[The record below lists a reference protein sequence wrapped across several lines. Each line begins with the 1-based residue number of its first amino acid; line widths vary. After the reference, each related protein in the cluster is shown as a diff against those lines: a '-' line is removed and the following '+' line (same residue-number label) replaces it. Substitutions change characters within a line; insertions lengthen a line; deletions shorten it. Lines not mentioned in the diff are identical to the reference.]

1 MRLPVG
7 LMGMGE
13 WGNEGGVLG
22 WGCEG
27 EEMIGE
33 EGEEKGD
40 WRPPGWADVLGWA
53 AEREKK
59 GRMGEED
66 RDEVSYAKPVT
77 AG

>member
-13 WGNEGGVLG
+13 WGNEGGLLEWGHEGGVLG

-66 RDEVSYAKPVT
+66 REV
-77 AG
+77 